1 MTFKGMELFEYQKKA
16 ANKLIES
23 RGYLLAYQMGLG
35 KTIIALE
42 AARLINKT
50 TLVVAPAFM
59 KRTWEKTIED
69 FFPSIKSIEV
79 VSWNSLKDI
88 SQTPHVLIFD
98 ESHYMKNPTAIR
110 SKTALKLCSEV
121 HKNFGHVWLLSGTP
135 AKNTS
140 AELWTQFRAI
150 NQVKD
155 LTYINFAEKFSKV
168 TSVKYGGKNSRP
180 VKKYYGIQNALELR
194 EMYAPF
200 MEVLKTEQ
208 VLELPQQIKSYIYN
222 DCSVFSEE
230 DIQSFK
236 LDMDA
241 AAKSE
246 HFSTLKA
253 MQAKM
258 NVKPTISK
266 IKDLLDEFPNKKIV
280 VFTDHLDTADELSRA
295 FECHKITGQVG
306 MDKRSDII
314 EDFKENSSILVC
326 TVGAAGVGLNLQFAN
341 IMIFNDLPWVPGDLA
356 QAEKRIHRIGQTDKC
371 YYFYVLDTGL
381 GALIYKVLVS
391 KIQTL
396 KEIA

>member
-42 AARLINKT
+42 AARLIDKT

-79 VSWNSLKDI
+79 ISWNNLKSVLKI
-88 SQTPHVLIFD
+88 PHVLIFD

-140 AELWTQFRAI
+140 AELWTQFRAV

-155 LTYINFAEKFSKV
+155 LTYMHFAEKFSKV

-180 VKKYYGIQNALELR
+180 VKKYYGIQNAQELR
-194 EMYAPF
+194 AMYAPF

-230 DIQSFK
+230 DIKSFK

-266 IKDLLDEFPNKKIV
+266 VKDLLDEFPNKKIV